1 VTASDPNSTASS
13 VPRVH
18 EEPPFWLRASSYW
31 VPAHFPRS
39 AWVSHAP
46 FTFWLM
52 DVLRPRSIVELG
64 TFQGYSCF
72 VFAEGARRLGLD
84 CSISALDSWEGDDHA
99 GHYGDWVYTE
109 VAAVAARDYPAS
121 VRLVRGYFEQS
132 RPLFS
137 EDSVDLLHIDGRHG
151 YDDVLS
157 DFTAWQSTVRQGGIV
172 LFHDIAEHQPG
183 FGVWR
188 LWEELR
194 EQHPSFE
201 FEHGHGLGVL
211 AIGEVCAAPLV
222 ALFEADDATA
232 SLIRADYQRLGAIVE
247 RWSRLNAMPDE
258 LDNIKASKIWR
269 WTGPLRSFLHQR
281 ALRKGTVVD
290 HF

>member
-1 VTASDPNSTASS
+1 MTGSDPTSTASS
-13 VPRVH
+13 VPPVH
-18 EEPPFWLRASSYW
+18 EGPPFWLTASSYW
-31 VPAHFPRS
+31 VPAHFSDS

-46 FTFWLM
+46 FAFWLM

-64 TFQGYSCF
+64 TFQGFSCF

-99 GHYGDWVYTE
+99 GHYGDWVY
-109 VAAVAARDYPAS
+109 AAVASVATKDYPDS

-137 EDSVDLLHIDGRHG
+137 DDSVDLLHIDGRHG
-151 YDDVLS
+151 YEDVLA
-157 DFTAWQSTVRQGGIV
+157 DFTAWQSTVRQGGII
-172 LFHDIAEHQPG
+172 LFHDIAEHERG
-183 FGVWR
+183 FGVWK

-194 EQHPSFE
+194 GQHPSFE

-211 AIGEVCAAPLV
+211 AIGEGHAAPLR

-232 SLIRADYQRLGAIVE
+232 TRIRAEYERLGAVVE
-247 RWSRLNAMPDE
+247 RWSWLEAMPAE
-258 LDNIKASKIWR
+258 LDKINASKIWR
-269 WTGPLRSFLHQR
+269 WSAPLRSFLHQR
-281 ALRKGTVVD
+281 ALRKGGVVD
-290 HF
+290 HA